1 MTKSNIDE
9 KTLQDSIARGIPKP
23 MEYTPTSLD
32 NMDIGNDNTPRITN
46 KQKGEIYINS
56 FLKRGEL
63 TDRRSV
69 YVSKDTHKRLS
80 NFINI
85 VGGDGVSLSSYVE
98 AILRQH
104 MEEYKDI
111 INGLSKSYFEPPIQ

>member
-23 MEYTPTSLD
+23 MGYTPASFD
-32 NMDIGNDNTPRITN
+32 NMDISNDNTPRITN

-63 TDRRSV
+63 TDRQSV
-69 YVSKDTHKRLS
+69 YVSKDTHMRLS
-80 NFINI
+80 NFIKI
-85 VGGDGVSLSSYVE
+85 VGGNGVSLSSYIE